1 MARKDTQNALRRRGV
16 SDAVIEKLLSSYS
29 TIGDVSAASV
39 EELIN
44 AGLTSEEAADV
55 SVKVGKTTTKRE
67 TKKSSSKK
75 QQEAPAEKIHYNLVD
90 KSRAHTELEEKL
102 LTMLEENDMTL
113 PMRVISNIA
122 SRIEGIIIPEEKI
135 LEVLKKS
142 YDRYRE
148 HQMDAN

>member
-75 QQEAPAEKIHYNLVD
+75 HSLQ
-90 KSRAHTELEEKL
+90 SCR
-102 LTMLEENDMTL
+102 
-113 PMRVISNIA
+113 
-122 SRIEGIIIPEEKI
+122 
-135 LEVLKKS
+135 
-142 YDRYRE
+142 
-148 HQMDAN
+148 